1 MPGPALTG
9 LLLIDKPADWT
20 SHDVVAKM
28 RGVLGTREVGHA
40 GTLDPQATG
49 LLVLAIGGAT
59 RWLNYLPSDKTYRAT
74 VRFGVETDTED
85 IWGKVL
91 KESEASQLDDGS
103 VRKTLEGLTQLKEQ
117 VPPMVSALK
126 KDGRRLY
133 DLAREGQVVEREAR
147 PVQITAIRVTAVRKG
162 EADFEVDCGAGTYVR
177 TLCAEA
183 GKQLGVGGCMAALQR
198 TRSGQFLLKDAAP
211 EALWN
216 LEALLPRL
224 LGPGQALAHLKALD
238 LDDAQAED
246 VLHGRSVKAAEG
258 GEGTWRLNH
267 GGRLLALAEMSGQGS
282 DWKAA
287 PKRVFNA

>member
-1 MPGPALTG
+1 MAGPLTG
-9 LLLIDKPADWT
+9 LLLIDKPANWT
-20 SHDVVAKM
+20 SHDVVAKL

-59 RWLNYLPSDKTYRAT
+59 RWLNYLPGDKTYKAT

-85 IWGKVL
+85 IWGQMLQQRDTSK
-91 KESEASQLDDGS
+91 LDEKS
-103 VRKTLEGLTQLKEQ
+103 IRETLQSLTKLKEQ
-117 VPPMVSALK
+117 TPPMVSALK

-147 PVQITAIRVTAVRKG
+147 PVQIDAVRVTAVRPG

-183 GKQLGVGGCMAALQR
+183 GKQLGVGACMAALQR
-198 TRSGQFLLKDAAP
+198 IRSGRFQLSDAAP
-211 EALWN
+211 EAQWT
-216 LEALLPRL
+216 LEQLQPRL
-224 LGPGQALAHLKALD
+224 LDASQALANLRGLD
-238 LDDAQAED
+238 LDDAQAAD
-246 VLHGRSVKAAEG
+246 ILQGRSVKVAQG

-267 GGRLLALAEMSGQGS
+267 GGRLLALAEMTGQGA